1 MAFLAL
7 AAGLRAQESL
17 SSGIPRLG
25 SFSPEGY
32 LLDYD
37 TALSVRCSYD
47 AIDILVHPSP
57 HIAPRQDGNIVMYS
71 NTYRTGKHECVGDSL
86 RAQEVYLARLERLH
100 NPDLRHKRPSPEVEK
115 IICNFE
121 LLTGIRNTSGDG
133 DSLGPLY
140 ISSQAL
146 DGWKVWFNAHKTEL
160 RFCPT
165 TRVIFLVK

>member
-17 SSGIPRLG
+17 SSGISRIG

-37 TALSVRCSYD
+37 TALSVRCTYD
-47 AIDILVHPSP
+47 AIAILVHPAP
-57 HIAPRQDGNIVMYS
+57 HIAPLRDGNAKKIS
-71 NTYRTGKHECVGDSL
+71 NTYRTKHHECVGDSL
-86 RAQEVYLARLERLH
+86 RAQEVYLARLERLYD
-100 NPDLRHKRPSPEVEK
+100 PDLRHKRLSPEVEK

-121 LLTGIRNTSGDG
+121 LLTGIRNSSGDG
-133 DSLGPLY
+133 DFIGPLY

-146 DGWKVWFNAHKTEL
+146 DGWKVWFNEHKAEL

-165 TRVIFLVK
+165 THVIYLTK